1 MDYPSGLQNTGVIC
15 WLNSVLQSL
24 LSCKHFL
31 NYIKTHKDLNINN
44 TYKNLVEICES
55 IEKSDDILGK
65 SSLFLNALVN
75 DLKINNYII
84 ASIMY
89 ISVIICWHYDYS
101 KVTLIREWRFLI
113 FLVIFSCQKLT
124 MIFIYTN
131 IIEINSENFPNY

>member
-44 TYKNLVEICES
+44 TYNNLVEICES

-75 DLKINNYII
+75 DLRINQKKIDIGFGQQ
-84 ASIMY
+84 S
-89 ISVIICWHYDYS
+89 SS
-101 KVTLIREWRFLI
+101 EGLILI
-113 FLVIFSCQKLT
+113 LDQINDKK
-124 MIFIYTN
+124 
-131 IIEINSENFPNY
+131 IEQTS